1 MHFIS
6 EICLNIEEINV
17 WYVVNI
23 QNQFQMEQ
31 VSLEDVTSLYF
42 SVRRFGLLP
51 ITGCRN
57 FGDEWEDTELGILSV
72 EIYMLYA
79 DQGGNK
85 KLSYRFNLC
94 PDWTHAARRVCN
106 SDKNY
111 GGDCRC

>member
-6 EICLNIEEINV
+6 EICGNVEETKV
-17 WYVVNI
+17 WYAVNI
-23 QNQFQMEQ
+23 QYQFQMEQ

-57 FGDEWEDTELGILSV
+57 YGEEGEDTELEILSM

-85 KLSYRFNLC
+85 KLSYSFTLC
-94 PDWTHAARRVCN
+94 PDWTHAACRVCN

-111 GGDCRC
+111 AGDYCC